1 MDNIFNK
8 IFYFTQNLENG
19 IVLFDRIEEFEIFQ
33 MRMGLENLCQNTLV
47 YPVGRHSNG
56 QLHYEIHTSPHSK
69 NFYNSKCLKFC
80 KDPGNSSLC
89 NQMMHQIAT
98 YFCESR
104 TIESKRQISP
114 HRIRKALANFSPG
127 KGQKILCFADHWSV
141 PGQ

>member
-104 TIESKRQISP
+104 TIESLKVPDIGVYTYDEKYPQKNTFVIN
-114 HRIRKALANFSPG
+114 ALLVYLTRA
-127 KGQKILCFADHWSV
+127 
-141 PGQ
+141 